1 MEEKTMQVA
10 FDYLDKLGAK
20 MGLTAQQIWPWF
32 IRQQYIE
39 AIISSIVLVLLT
51 STFFFLIRFA
61 YNHWEPKT
69 GYSIDELNHEPFWI
83 ISGFCIGF
91 SMIVAHIYFWTEFP
105 DIFNVEYAALKDIL
119 RSLI

>member
-1 MEEKTMQVA
+1 MEKETMQMA
-10 FDYLDKLGAK
+10 FDYLDKLSAK

-39 AIISSIVLVLLT
+39 AIMSSIVLVL
-51 STFFFLIRFA
+51 STALFVFLVRFSC
-61 YNHWEPKT
+61 NHWNSES
-69 GYSIDELNHEPFWI
+69 GYSIYKSDHEPFWI
-83 ISGFCIGF
+83 ISGFCIGL

-105 DIFNVEYAALKDIL
+105 DIFNAEYAALKDIL

>member
-1 MEEKTMQVA
+1 MQMA

-20 MGLTAQQIWPWF
+20 MGLAAQQVWPWF

-39 AIISSIVLVLLT
+39 AIISSIVLVL
-51 STFFFLIRFA
+51 STALFVFLVRFSC
-61 YNHWEPKT
+61 NHWNSES
-69 GYSIDELNHEPFWI
+69 GYSIEESDHEPLWI
-83 ISGFCIGF
+83 IAGIGSGIFMTI
-91 SMIVAHIYFWTEFP
+91 AHICFWTEFP